1 MALEGFRLKGPNGR
15 CRHHADT
22 ASDAQ
27 GKAGGLRGTI
37 LGALGLEN
45 ASSR

>member
-1 MALEGFRLKGPNGR
+1 MALEGFRLK
-15 CRHHADT
+15 DT